1 VEVRFAVDKLLNDL
15 NAAGH
20 IKENTQQV
28 SQVASVVENMHPCTL
43 MQGMKTNFKVTPLAR
58 HR

>member
-1 VEVRFAVDKLLNDL
+1 MDKLLNDL